1 MGAPMSVATGLSA
14 VNAGR
19 RPRQFLVAVML
30 AVPLSV
36 ASTPARAVDIKPL
49 FNDLCQYHV
58 LDSDTC
64 SAKAVIDCL
73 VQSGGSTNGMQQC
86 AAQYDPEAQKFI
98 AIYGAATKPDYVRL
112 IELAGP
118 VVACK
123 LLPPGPPADILCG
136 AAIRPII
143 SQAFGKAAKIYGA
156 ASKGD
161 WLTVI
166 YVIGDPTVAC
176 AVVPSFPGKD
186 ITCGALAQTL
196 VAGAKLVKQGAEAG
210 IKALESG
217 VQTLGN
223 VALGGLESL
232 GLGGAGVAPISTFDR
247 YYVRP
252 LLHQRALQGVMSS
265 GKPFLGLDRK
275 AVEACISHVSMGPIN
290 KAPSDFDIKSCEQK
304 SQQLHDEATA
314 LANLVRVAPAA
325 YFGNVNASASLL
337 LATNFWNKKTDQ
349 FIGAFWF
356 LPVPYESAAGI
367 QPLPRQSWS
376 AEGFQSLP
384 SPFSAVLGN
393 CYETTRAA
401 FPVPLAPQ
409 LTGPLNPPSLW
420 GWVCAQS
427 GMRLAMAMSAERKR
441 LTAQVIP
448 QLTKTGCVLA
458 KTGDQSLK
466 FDCDNAPALVACH
479 ALLPDANPKSRCRRS
494 ANFQPPASVVM
505 RRSDQ
510 PRIDPRAPQAAVDVP
525 ARPVTSQ
532 VVAPPGRL
540 SAAVAAGLK
549 ARAVTIEAESLLA
562 SNLVKVAG
570 GRVDVQ
576 PMAGF
581 GPGWSGDAQLFWHGG
596 AVGAVLDL
604 LIEVPQDGAW
614 IVEIDLTRA
623 PDYGQ
628 LAFEMDQHAV
638 AQPFDGYAPAVNAPV
653 TLTLGTFAMRQ
664 GRRPL
669 SLKIIGH
676 HGASTGL
683 LAGIDRIRLRHPGE

>member
-1 MGAPMSVATGLSA
+1 MSGVTGLA
-14 VNAGR
+14 VVAAIR
-19 RPRQFLVAVML
+19 RPRHALAAAML
-30 AVPLSV
+30 ALPLAVFS
-36 ASTPARAVDIKPL
+36 APARAVDIKPL

-58 LDSDTC
+58 LDGDTC
-64 SAKAVIDCL
+64 SAKAVVDCL
-73 VQSGGSTNGMQQC
+73 VQSGGNMGGMQQC
-86 AAQYDPEAQKFI
+86 AAQYDPEVQRFI

-136 AAIRPII
+136 AAIRPIVA
-143 SQAFGKAAKIYGA
+143 QAFGKAAKIYGA

-166 YVIGDPTVAC
+166 YVVGDPTVAC

-196 VAGAKLVKQGAEAG
+196 VAGAKLLKQGAEAG

-223 VALGGLESL
+223 VAISGLQSL
-232 GLGGAGVAPISTFDR
+232 GLGGAGVAPVDIFDR
-247 YYVRP
+247 SFVRP

-265 GKPFLGLDRK
+265 GKPFLGLDPK
-275 AVEACISHVSMGPIN
+275 AVKACISYVPMGIN
-290 KAPSDFDIKSCEQK
+290 KAPSDFDIKSCKQK

-337 LATNFWNKKTDQ
+337 LATHFWNKKADQ

-356 LPVPYESAAGI
+356 LPVPNEFAPGI
-367 QPLPRQSWS
+367 QPLPMQSWS

-384 SPFSAVLGN
+384 SPFSAVLGS

-409 LTGPLNPPSLW
+409 LTGPLEPPSLW
-420 GWVCAQS
+420 GWVCAQA

-441 LTAQVIP
+441 ILQQVIP
-448 QLTKTGCVLA
+448 LVTKAGCVVA

-466 FDCDNAPALVACH
+466 FDCSNGEVLSMCY
-479 ALLPDANPKSRCRRS
+479 ALLPDANPGSRCRRS
-494 ANFQPPASVVM
+494 ADFKVPTAAVVRM
-505 RRSDQ
+505 SDQ
-510 PRIDPRAPQAAVDVP
+510 PQADLRVQRAATDAPD
-525 ARPVTSQ
+525 RPVTSQ
-532 VVAPPGRL
+532 GVAPPGRL

-549 ARAVTIEAESLLA
+549 ARALTIEAEALA
-562 SNLVKVAG
+562 PSNAVMVAG
-570 GRVDVQ
+570 GRADVQ

-596 AVGAVLDL
+596 PVGAVLDL
-604 LIEVPQDGAW
+604 MIEVPQDGAW
-614 IVEIDLTRA
+614 LVEIDLTRA

-628 LAFEMDQHAV
+628 VAFEVDQHPV
-638 AQPFDGYAPAVNAPV
+638 AQQFDGYAPAVTAPV
-653 TLTLGTFAMRQ
+653 TVTLGTFAMKQ

-669 SLKIIGH
+669 SLKIVGH
-676 HGASTGL
+676 HGSSTGL
-683 LAGIDRIRLRHPGE
+683 LAGIDRVRLRHSGE

>member
-1 MGAPMSVATGLSA
+1 MSIATGLSA
-14 VNAGR
+14 VNAVR
-19 RPRQFLVAVML
+19 RPRRTLAAVLL
-30 AVPLSV
+30 ALPLSV
-36 ASTPARAVDIKPL
+36 VSAPARAVDIKPL

-136 AAIRPII
+136 AAIRPIV

-166 YVIGDPTVAC
+166 YVIGDPTIAC

-196 VAGAKLVKQGAEAG
+196 VAGAKLLKQGAEAG

-232 GLGGAGVAPISTFDR
+232 GLGGAGVAPVSTFDQ
-247 YYVRP
+247 YQVRP
-252 LLHQRALQGVMSS
+252 LLHQRALQGVTSS
-265 GKPFLGLDRK
+265 GKPFLGLDQK
-275 AVEACISHVSMGPIN
+275 GLAQCISQVKSFN
-290 KAPSDFDIKSCEQK
+290 QAPSDFDIQSCKQK
-304 SQQLHDEATA
+304 SQQLHDDATA

-337 LATNFWNKKTDQ
+337 LATNFWGGKADQ
-349 FIGAFWF
+349 FMQAMAK
-356 LPVPYESAAGI
+356 LPTS
-367 QPLPRQSWS
+367 SWS

-384 SPFSAVLGN
+384 SPLSAVLGN
-393 CYETTRAA
+393 CYENTRAA

-409 LTGPLNPPSLW
+409 LTGPLTPPSLW
-420 GWVCAQS
+420 GWVCAQA
-427 GMRLAMAMSAERKR
+427 GMRLAMAMSAEQKR
-441 LTAQVIP
+441 VNAQVIP
-448 QLTKTGCVLA
+448 LLTKTGCVLA

-494 ANFQPPASVVM
+494 ANFQQPTSVVI
-505 RRSDQ
+505 RRSAQ
-510 PRIDPRAPQAAVDVP
+510 PQADLRSPQAAVDAP

-540 SAAVAAGLK
+540 SASVAAGLK

-562 SNLVKVAG
+562 SNLSTVAG

-628 LAFEMDQHAV
+628 LAFEVYQHAV
-638 AQPFDGYAPAVNAPV
+638 RQPFDGYAPAVNAPV